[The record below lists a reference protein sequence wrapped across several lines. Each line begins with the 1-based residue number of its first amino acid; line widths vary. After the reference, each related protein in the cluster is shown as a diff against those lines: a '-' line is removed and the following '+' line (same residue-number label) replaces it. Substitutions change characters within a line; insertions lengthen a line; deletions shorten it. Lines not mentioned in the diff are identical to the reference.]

1 MDAYYTLAKS
11 LWLRGAVEAEFFAA
25 WVGKGYLTQAQVD
38 AIVALG
44 RTG

>member
-1 MDAYYTLAKS
+1 VDAYYTLAKS
-11 LWLRGAVEAEFFAA
+11 LWLRNIVQAEFFAA
-25 WVGKGYLTQAQVD
+25 WVAKGYLTQAQVD